1 MCLDV
6 IVTATSKNTTKSA
19 SATVNV
25 VVPGLVTATA
35 NVQVAQYIVAPA
47 AGNVFVQFGQDTNYA
62 LTTWTQPVPSGR
74 PSKLV
79 RRRNEGEHHVSHERS
94 GAVRRRV
101 TIHGCG
107 PDVHDAGFGT
117 AQLPT
122 ITATG
127 TPGMTLQNG
136 VEMLNLVTL
145 TTSALLTALVTDLS
159 GDVLWAYDPG
169 TSVPAGSLVE
179 PIKLLP
185 NGHFLITFTV
195 STAGL
200 ASSSV
205 RAVDLAGTG
214 SGFGGNSYWANDVD
228 GSEQQLFIS

>member
-1 MCLDV
+1 MYRMRGV
-6 IVTATSKNTTKSA
+6 
-19 SATVNV
+19 
-25 VVPGLVTATA
+25 
-35 NVQVAQYIVAPA
+35 
-47 AGNVFVQFGQDTNYA
+47 VQFDDGSQFMDADQTFVTQA
-62 LTTWTQPVPSGR
+62 L
-74 PSKLV
+74 
-79 RRRNEGEHHVSHERS
+79 
-94 GAVRRRV
+94 A
-101 TIHGCG
+101 
-107 PDVHDAGFGT
+107 A

-127 TPGMTLQNG
+127 TAGMTLQNSA
-136 VEMLNLVTL
+136 EMLNLVTL
-145 TTSALLTALVTDLS
+145 TTSTLLAALVTDLS
-159 GDVLWAYDPG
+159 GDVVWAYDQG

-205 RAVDLAGTG
+205 LRAVDLAGTDR
-214 SGFGGNSYWANDVD
+214 GFGGNSYLANDVD